1 MHYNPQHVAHRAQV
15 ADKPASMKKTWL
27 ILKKI
32 FFWIFILHASWFL
45 YFIITFPGS
54 HFAEPNLKLKI
65 LIIFGVVIAFGL
77 VYYFWLR
84 HFPVIKRIGIIFREI
99 FFIAYISSFLYLL
112 LGAVFNPPITLTQ
125 LGSLLQGNGLKRDYI
140 SYDDMGANIKLAVLA
155 SEDQLFPDHDG
166 FDVKAIKLAIKYNKR
181 HPNKVRGAST
191 ISQQVA
197 KNVFLFQG
205 GGFLRKRME
214 VFFTFSIEKIW
225 TKRTILERY
234 LNVAEMGPGI
244 FGVQAAA
251 RKYFNKDA
259 KDLTMAEAAQIAA
272 CLPNPKRYTVK
283 PLSRY
288 VASRS
293 GNIVRQMYNLA
304 GDPDVQALIK

>member
-1 MHYNPQHVAHRAQV
+1 
-15 ADKPASMKKTWL
+15 MKKTWL

-32 FFWIFILHASWFL
+32 FFWIFIVHISWFL
-45 YFIITFPGS
+45 VFIIRKFS
-54 HFAEPNLKLKI
+54 VEDFAIANLKTKM
-65 LIIFGVVIAFGL
+65 LIVFAVVLVVGL
-77 VYYFWLR
+77 LYYFWLR
-84 HFPVIKRIGIIFREI
+84 HIDFVKKAAIILKEA
-99 FFIAYISSFLYLL
+99 FFIAYISSTLYLL
-112 LGAVFNPPITLTQ
+112 LGTILNPPITLTQ
-125 LGSLLQGNGLKRDYI
+125 VGSIFQGHGLHRDYI
-140 SYDDMGANIKLAVLA
+140 SYDDMGPNIKLAVIA

-166 FDVKAIKLAIKYNKR
+166 FDLKAIKKAVKYNKR

-205 GGFLRKRME
+205 GGFLRKGIE
-214 VFFTFSIEKIW
+214 VFFTFSIEGLW

-234 LNVAEMGPGI
+234 LNVAEMGPGV

-251 RKYFNKDA
+251 KRYFNKDA

-288 VASRS
+288 VAGRS

-304 GDPDVQALIK
+304 GDPDVQALIR